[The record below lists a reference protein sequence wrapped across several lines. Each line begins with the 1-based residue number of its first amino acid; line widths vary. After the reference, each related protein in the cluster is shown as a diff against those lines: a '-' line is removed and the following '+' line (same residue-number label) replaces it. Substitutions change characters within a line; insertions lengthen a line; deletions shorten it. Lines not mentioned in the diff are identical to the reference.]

1 MKIKMLKKE
10 RGSLDG
16 ITVKIF
22 EENEIYD
29 VNDSL
34 ADVFI
39 NTMKVA
45 ILAEDE
51 EKIIIQKS
59 AGGAPSNKMADV
71 KESETKKS
79 DAISYKTKGR
89 IK

>member
-34 ADVFI
+34 ADVFV

-45 ILAEDE
+45 VFPVDED
-51 EKIIIQKS
+51 KTFIQKS
-59 AGGAPSNKMADV
+59 AGGAPSNKMADT
-71 KESETKKS
+71 KEEETKDF
-79 DAISYKTKGR
+79 DALSYRTKGR
-89 IK
+89 NK

>member
-10 RGSLDG
+10 RGSING
-16 ITVKIF
+16 ITIKVF
-22 EENEIYD
+22 DENEIYD

-39 NTMKVA
+39 NIMKVA

-71 KESETKKS
+71 KEVETKES
-79 DAISYKTKGR
+79 DAISYKTKVR
-89 IK
+89 TK